1 MTPTRPARLTAA
13 QARRIALAAQGV
25 DTAAVRRRE
34 RGDPV
39 TRAQLLATARRLGV
53 VQVDSVNVLTRAH
66 YLPFFTRLGDYD
78 RAELDGLRDRA
89 PGRLVEYWAHEASL
103 IPVETWPLLAFRM
116 RRAHEESWG
125 GMQRVAAEH
134 PEFVARVRAQ
144 IERDGPATARDLA
157 RALGE
162 IPADGQP
169 SRGSWWD
176 RSRTKHAVEHL
187 FWAGEISTAGRTGA
201 FERRYASLA
210 QTFGATRVPRLG
222 LDLPREATGQATG
235 EASGE
240 PTGETTGEAS
250 GETDDRTAYVELTRI
265 AARALGIATA
275 DSLRDYFRLR
285 PAAFAPALA
294 ELLADGTLEAVEVAG
309 WRRPAYLHVAAR
321 RPRTIEASALVSPF
335 DSLIWHRPRTAELF
349 GFHYRIEIYVPAH
362 RRVHGYYVLP
372 FLFGDTLVARA
383 DLKADRAAGVL
394 RVPAIHLE
402 PGAPSAARP
411 ALVVELERLAGWL
424 GLSRVDLP
432 TR

>member
-1 MTPTRPARLTAA
+1 MPLPSLTAA

-25 DTAAVRRRE
+25 DAAAVRRRE

-39 TRAQLLATARRLGV
+39 TRAQLMATARRLGV

-66 YLPFFTRLGDYD
+66 YLPFFTRLGPYD
-78 RAELDGLRDRA
+78 RTELDGLRDRS
-89 PGRLVEYWAHEASL
+89 PRRLVEYWAHEASL
-103 IPVETWPLLAFRM
+103 IPVDTWPLLAFRM

-125 GMQRVAAEH
+125 GMQRVAAKH

-144 IERDGPATARDLA
+144 IERAGPATARDLA
-157 RALGE
+157 QALGE
-162 IPADGQP
+162 NRPGDQP

-187 FWAGEISTAGRTGA
+187 FWAGEISTAGRTGT

-210 QTFGATRVPRLG
+210 QTFGATRVPRLD
-222 LDLPREATGQATG
+222 LDL
-235 EASGE
+235 
-240 PTGETTGEAS
+240 
-250 GETDDRTAYVELTRI
+250 DLDRAAYLELTRI

-275 DSLRDYFRLR
+275 DSLRDYFRLK
-285 PAAFAPALA
+285 PAAFAPALSA
-294 ELLADGTLEAVEVAG
+294 LLADGTLEPVEVTG

-321 RPRTIEASALVSPF
+321 RPRAIHASALVSPF

-349 GFHYRIEIYVPAH
+349 GFHYRIEIYVPAPQ
-362 RRVHGYYVLP
+362 RVHGYYVLP

-394 RVPAIHLE
+394 RVPAIHWE
-402 PGAPSAARP
+402 PDAPAPARP
-411 ALVVELERLAGWL
+411 ALVAELERLAGWL
-424 GLSRVDLP
+424 GLSNICLP
-432 TR
+432 SREGDRWA